1 MTEFVC
7 VDGPLSGQ
15 ALDWP
20 ATAGQQPEPGGTLT
34 VAVVDVGLPDVPAED
49 EPEADYRVER
59 MPEADLPGLLRF
71 VAGRGPWRGLQSSE
85 PLLEV

>member
-1 MTEFVC
+1 MAEFVC

-15 ALDWP
+15 VLAWP
-20 ATAGQQPEPGGTLT
+20 ATAGPQEPGGTLT
-34 VAVVDVGLPDVPAED
+34 VAVVDVGLPEVAAED

-71 VAGRGPWRGLQSSE
+71 VAGRGPWRGMQPVES
-85 PLLEV
+85 LLEV